1 MAEQRELVL
10 AFGAGAILA
19 SLGWCWL
26 NDERKRKEADAAG
39 PPTLLRRSTVLVSDM
54 EASLELYRDVLEL
67 EVIYDNVL
75 PIGGR
80 GLPTGV
86 FDTQGR
92 LVFLRSHEDHKVGV
106 LGLLQYLD
114 KGGVPRPESPRRL
127 LKTGDQVLLMNTSNV
142 AERMSKLKALPGVY
156 VQSEGTVSK
165 YPAVSGGVVT
175 VLGNSFFGPDGEFVE
190 LNEIH

>member
-1 MAEQRELVL
+1 M
-10 AFGAGAILA
+10 
-19 SLGWCWL
+19 
-26 NDERKRKEADAAG
+26 DACFANNR
-39 PPTLLRRSTVLVSDM
+39 LLR
-54 EASLELYRDVLEL
+54 
-67 EVIYDNVL
+67 
-75 PIGGR
+75 
-80 GLPTGV
+80 
-86 FDTQGR
+86 
-92 LVFLRSHEDHKVGV
+92 
-106 LGLLQYLD
+106 YLD